1 MKKLLDLFDCIR
13 IFGIRNGILYWRAG
27 NKQGWM
33 TKEQAERHLQ
43 DCKKDSSNLERYF
56 KDPKYREYILQG

>member
-1 MKKLLDLFDCIR
+1 
-13 IFGIRNGILYWRAG
+13 LYWRAG